1 MPYDPGTINL
11 AEKFGKFTEQWSPKV
26 VGQLNDLHIKIAK
39 VQGEFVWHSHADTD
53 EFFMVHKGQL
63 TIRYRDGEAKLGP
76 GDIHVVP
83 KGVEHLPVAAEECEI
98 IMIEPAGT
106 LNTGD
111 AGGDRTVE
119 APSWI

>member
-11 AEKFGKFTEQWSPKV
+11 ADKFGKFSERWSPKII
-26 VGQLNDLHIKIAK
+26 GQLNNLHIKIAK
-39 VQGEFVWHSHADTD
+39 IQGEFTWHSHEDTD
-53 EFFMVHKGQL
+53 ELFMVHKGRL
-63 TIRYRDGEAKLGP
+63 TIRYRDGEATLGP

-83 KGVEHLPVAAEECEI
+83 KGVEHLPVAEEECEI

-111 AGGDRTVE
+111 ASDERTVE
-119 APSWI
+119 DPPWI

>member
-1 MPYDPGTINL
+1 MSYDPGTINL

-83 KGVEHLPVAAEECEI
+83 KGVEHLPVATEECEI

-111 AGGDRTVE
+111 AGGERTVE
-119 APSWI
+119 DPSWI